1 MSGNLEVITES
12 PGSDIIE
19 EDLGREEPEGRQS
32 LGPKKGRR
40 ERKRKTGKVASIL
53 KFPLNTLSF
62 FRKRFRK
69 GHKEAKD
76 AKEVK
81 ETKESGGTT
90 TMTEGLATPLRSVL
104 TCGGCC
110 KRFDDGARRPKF
122 LSCFHTV
129 CLQCLRKG
137 FKDGKVKC
145 PTCTRVTEAKSADK
159 LPDNTQLCTILLNM
173 SSLNLHEAGVTPN
186 RDNCPAHS
194 ARINF
199 WCDSCRMPLCR
210 DCTVLAH
217 RETQGHKVRDH
228 DQAVAVLRA
237 EVRSS
242 VNEARSLLQETRRL
256 RHDQRK
262 YLLRQLDAARAYEKQ
277 LKADLKSLDSDK
289 KDEARGL
296 DRIENE
302 CEQETSLVGLHE
314 STQRAGSIVARLAQD
329 LTTAKAVL
337 ADSFLT
343 LGKLN
348 RSQDDL
354 DAIDIKS
361 AASGSPGSP
370 ARGCVDRRSQSLAGH
385 YSSRRLAHNGRPSK
399 VAMLRPALSL
409 EAPMPTIQPL
419 PRIFLD
425 LAIEG
430 IKQTARIVIELRPD
444 MAPKLCD
451 NFTALCTGTRG
462 FGYRGSQ
469 IFRCL
474 PGWWV
479 QGGDFQ
485 SNDGEGG
492 RAAIGDSELISA
504 ETTDLEPK
512 PGSVEMLCMSTND
525 KGSLMVGSQFFIHV
539 KKYSYT
545 HVFGYVIE
553 GLDLIDKMTQL
564 GDSAQVYR
572 PSKTITIADCGRLA
586 A

>member
-1 MSGNLEVITES
+1 MSVARVLS
-12 PGSDIIE
+12 P
-19 EDLGREEPEGRQS
+19 LR
-32 LGPKKGRR
+32 LGPLEKN
-40 ERKRKTGKVASIL
+40 GK
-53 KFPLNTLSF
+53 P
-62 FRKRFRK
+62 
-69 GHKEAKD
+69 
-76 AKEVK
+76 
-81 ETKESGGTT
+81 SGAT

-122 LSCFHTV
+122 LSCFHTA

-137 FKDGKVKC
+137 FNNGKVKC
-145 PTCTRVTEAKSADK
+145 PTCTRVTESKSADK

-173 SSLNLHEAGVTPN
+173 SSLNLHEAGNVPN
-186 RDNCPAHS
+186 KDNCPTHS

-199 WCDSCRMPLCR
+199 WCDTCRMPLCR

-217 RETQGHKVRDH
+217 RDAQGHRVRDH
-228 DQAVAVLRA
+228 DQAMAVLRA

-242 VNEARSLLQETRRL
+242 VNEARTLLQETRRL

-296 DRIENE
+296 DRMENE

-314 STQRAGSIVARLAQD
+314 STQRAGSIVARLSQD
-329 LTTAKAVL
+329 LATAKAVL

-361 AASGSPGSP
+361 TASGSPSSP

-385 YSSRRLAHNGRPSK
+385 YSSRRLARNGRPSK

-409 EAPMPTIQPL
+409 EAPLPTVQTL
-419 PRIFLD
+419 PRVYMD
-425 LAIEG
+425 LGIEG
-430 IKQTARIVIELRPD
+430 IKQTARVVIELRPD
-444 MAPKLCD
+444 MAPKLCE
-451 NFTALCTGTRG
+451 NFIALCTGTRG
-462 FGYRGSQ
+462 FGYRSSQ
-469 IFRCL
+469 MFRCL
-474 PGWWV
+474 PGWWI

-492 RAAIGDSELISA
+492 KAALGDSELISA
-504 ETTDLEPK
+504 ETTELEPK
-512 PGSVEMLCMSTND
+512 PGSVEMLCMSTNE

-564 GDSAQVYR
+564 GDSSHDYC
-572 PSKTITIADCGRLA
+572 PSKAITIADCGLLSA
-586 A
+586 

>member
-1 MSGNLEVITES
+1 MSVARVLS
-12 PGSDIIE
+12 P
-19 EDLGREEPEGRQS
+19 LRLAPPE
-32 LGPKKGRR
+32 KN
-40 ERKRKTGKVASIL
+40 GK
-53 KFPLNTLSF
+53 P
-62 FRKRFRK
+62 
-69 GHKEAKD
+69 
-76 AKEVK
+76 
-81 ETKESGGTT
+81 SGGTT

-110 KRFDDGARRPKF
+110 QRFDDGSRRPKF
-122 LSCFHTV
+122 LSCFHTA
-129 CLQCLRKG
+129 CLICLRKG
-137 FKDGKVKC
+137 FSDGKVKC
-145 PTCTRVTEAKSADK
+145 PTCTRVTETKSADS

-173 SSLNLHEAGVTPN
+173 SSLNLHEASQAPS
-186 RDNCPAHS
+186 RDTCSAHA

-217 RETQGHKVRDH
+217 RDSQGHKVRDH

-242 VNEARSLLQETRRL
+242 VSEARTLLQETRRL

-277 LKADLKSLDSDK
+277 LKSELKQLDNDK
-289 KDEARGL
+289 RDETRGL
-296 DRIENE
+296 DRMETDI
-302 CEQETSLVGLHE
+302 EQETSLVSLHE
-314 STQRAGSIVARLAQD
+314 TVKRAGSMVTRLADD
-329 LTTAKAVL
+329 LATAKAVL

-354 DAIDIKS
+354 DAIELKS
-361 AASGSPGSP
+361 STSGRGSPAAGGGVPSAEASPARRPQDTPSAEGGRSTPEGRRSPASP

-385 YSSRRLAHNGRPSK
+385 YSSRRLAHNGRNAGK
-399 VAMLRPALSL
+399 VALLRPALSL

-419 PRIFLD
+419 PRVYLD
-425 LAIEG
+425 LSIEG
-430 IKQTARIVIELRPD
+430 IKQTARVVIELRPD
-444 MAPKLCD
+444 MAPRLCE
-451 NFTALCTGTRG
+451 NFTLLCTGERG

-469 IFRCL
+469 MFRCL
-474 PGWWV
+474 PGWWL

-492 RAAIGDSELISA
+492 RAALGDSELISA
-504 ETTDLEPK
+504 ETTELEPR
-512 PGSVEMLCMSTND
+512 PGAVEMLCMSTNE

-545 HVFGYVIE
+545 HVFAYVVD
-553 GLDLIDKMTQL
+553 GLDLVDKMTQL
-564 GDSAQVYR
+564 GDSNSVYR
-572 PSKTITIADCGRLA
+572 PSKAITIADCGRLSG
-586 A
+586 

>member
-1 MSGNLEVITES
+1 MSGGNLEVIS
-12 PGSDIIE
+12 DSHGSD
-19 EDLGREEPEGRQS
+19 RES
-32 LGPKKGRR
+32 VCSSKGRR
-40 ERKRKTGKVASIL
+40 PKQKTVTVASIL

-62 FRKRFRK
+62 VRKRFRK
-69 GHKEAKD
+69 GKKEAG
-76 AKEVK
+76 A
-81 ETKESGGTT
+81 TT

-110 KRFDDGARRPKF
+110 KRFDDGPRRPKF

-173 SSLNLHEAGVTPN
+173 SSLNLHEAGITPN

-199 WCDSCRMPLCR
+199 WCDTCRMPLCR

-217 RETQGHKVRDH
+217 RESQGHKVRDH

-296 DRIENE
+296 DRIEHE

-329 LTTAKAVL
+329 LATAKAVL

-419 PRIFLD
+419 PRVYLD

-451 NFTALCTGTRG
+451 NFTALCTGHRG

-469 IFRCL
+469 MFRCL
-474 PGWWV
+474 PGWWI

-504 ETTDLEPK
+504 ETTELEPK
-512 PGSVEMLCMSTND
+512 PGAVEMLCMSTND

-564 GDSAQVYR
+564 GDATQVYR
-572 PSKTITIADCGRLA
+572 PSKAITIADCGRLA

>member
-1 MSGNLEVITES
+1 MSGNLEVISDSHGSGRIAEET
-12 PGSDIIE
+12 PGSV
-19 EDLGREEPEGRQS
+19 GS
-32 LGPKKGRR
+32 SKGRR
-40 ERKRKTGKVASIL
+40 SKQKTVTVASIL

-62 FRKRFRK
+62 VRKRFRK
-69 GHKEAKD
+69 GKKEP
-76 AKEVK
+76 
-81 ETKESGGTT
+81 GGTT

-173 SSLNLHEAGVTPN
+173 SSLNLHEAGATPN

-199 WCDSCRMPLCR
+199 WCDTCRMPLCR

-217 RETQGHKVRDH
+217 RESQGHKVRDH

-296 DRIENE
+296 DRIEHE

-329 LTTAKAVL
+329 LATAKAVL

-419 PRIFLD
+419 PRVFLD

-451 NFTALCTGTRG
+451 NFTALCTGHRG

-469 IFRCL
+469 MFRCL
-474 PGWWV
+474 PGWWI

-504 ETTDLEPK
+504 ETTELEPK
-512 PGSVEMLCMSTND
+512 PGAVEMLCMSTND

-564 GDSAQVYR
+564 GDATQVYR
-572 PSKTITIADCGRLA
+572 PSKAITIADCGRLA

>member
-1 MSGNLEVITES
+1 MEKENRFTVKLYES
-12 PGSDIIE
+12 
-19 EDLGREEPEGRQS
+19 L
-32 LGPKKGRR
+32 L
-40 ERKRKTGKVASIL
+40 
-53 KFPLNTLSF
+53 
-62 FRKRFRK
+62 RFLPPM
-69 GHKEAKD
+69 G
-76 AKEVK
+76 
-81 ETKESGGTT
+81 GGTT

-110 KRFDDGARRPKF
+110 QRFDDGSRRPKF
-122 LSCFHTV
+122 LSCFHTA
-129 CLQCLRKG
+129 CLICLRKG
-137 FKDGKVKC
+137 FSDGKVKC
-145 PTCTRVTEAKSADK
+145 PTCTRVTETKSADS

-173 SSLNLHEAGVTPN
+173 SSLNLHEASQAPS
-186 RDNCPAHS
+186 RDTCSAHA

-217 RETQGHKVRDH
+217 RDSQGHKVRDH

-242 VNEARSLLQETRRL
+242 VSEARTLLQETRRL

-277 LKADLKSLDSDK
+277 LKSELKQLDNDK
-289 KDEARGL
+289 RDETRGL
-296 DRIENE
+296 DRMETDI
-302 CEQETSLVGLHE
+302 EQETSLVSLHE
-314 STQRAGSIVARLAQD
+314 TVKRAGSMVTRLADD
-329 LTTAKAVL
+329 LATAKAVL

-354 DAIDIKS
+354 DAIELKS
-361 AASGSPGSP
+361 STSGSPASP

-385 YSSRRLAHNGRPSK
+385 YSSRRLAHNGRNAGK
-399 VAMLRPALSL
+399 VALLRPALSL

-419 PRIFLD
+419 PRVYLD
-425 LAIEG
+425 LSIEG
-430 IKQTARIVIELRPD
+430 IKQTARVVIELRPD
-444 MAPKLCD
+444 MAPRLCE
-451 NFTALCTGTRG
+451 NFTLLCTGERG

-469 IFRCL
+469 MFRCL
-474 PGWWV
+474 PGWWL

-492 RAAIGDSELISA
+492 RAALGDSELISA
-504 ETTDLEPK
+504 ETTELEPR
-512 PGSVEMLCMSTND
+512 PGAVEMLCMSTNE

-545 HVFGYVIE
+545 HVFAYVVD
-553 GLDLIDKMTQL
+553 GLDLVDKMTQL
-564 GDSAQVYR
+564 GDSNSVYR
-572 PSKTITIADCGRLA
+572 PSKAITIADCGRLSG
-586 A
+586 